1 MEDDGYDKAILVLP
15 YKVYNTSEN
24 AFKRLS
30 FALGQVDGLFG
41 QQIEAV
47 DARVSINHGLLLQAQ
62 LLGNTNEAVALLDD
76 AREGAR
82 LEAGALFIGVG
93 VDNCSLD
100 TRIVVDVLRA
110 EAGGDLE
117 HLADVDLVRVGDV
130 VLLGDIADA

>member
-24 AFKRLS
+24 AFKRLL

-47 DARVSINHGLLLQAQ
+47 DARVNINHGLLLQAQ

>member
-24 AFKRLS
+24 AFKRLL

-47 DARVSINHGLLLQAQ
+47 DARVNINHGLLLQAQ

-93 VDNCSLD
+93 VDDCSLD

>member
-24 AFKRLS
+24 AFKRLL

-130 VLLGDIADA
+130 VLLGDVADA